1 MTHPRPQLC
10 FPPTLPPNSRR
21 MKGFPVEQRNWRV
34 FPENKKPRWGLKGL
48 WLQEVCSTPKREG
61 ERGRRERF
69 SRNRC
74 TLPPQ
79 VYYVEFQ
86 EAQVQREFLVM
97 LDISG
102 VLPYW
107 YCYFYSVQQP
117 HQSMFLLSIYY
128 DMNVLDWVFC
138 IDHYILSSYLLG
150 HSLLAHSGED
160 SK

>member
-1 MTHPRPQLC
+1 MG
-10 FPPTLPPNSRR
+10 S
-21 MKGFPVEQRNWRV
+21 KGSMITGGV
-34 FPENKKPRWGLKGL
+34 FHSQKG
-48 WLQEVCSTPKREG
+48 G
-61 ERGRRERF
+61 RERF

-79 VYYVEFQ
+79 VYYMEFQ
-86 EAQVQREFLVM
+86 EARVQREFLVM

-102 VLPYW
+102 VLTYS

-138 IDHYILSSYLLG
+138 IDHCILSSYLRC

-160 SK
+160 SKQAACLSYSLVLSQLAVGSSHYWLPQVLQCNESSFHKA